1 MRIRTAQPDDAPAV
15 VGLRATVYPY
25 LVRGVASTR
34 QMIAEPPAGDWT
46 AFVVEDGGQVVGWA
60 SAFRNVTTSEAGFG
74 EISLLHVHP
83 AHRRRG
89 AGTLLFDAAAR
100 HLSAL
105 GVQRV
110 RAWAQTDSLDFAR
123 GRGFTPSRD
132 MRYSMLEPRL
142 APPAPAAPD
151 GVTVLPLAALDTRAL
166 YAAYV
171 AASSD
176 EPGDIPSDAISFD
189 DWRYEV
195 WDNLGL
201 DKDASVAAVDGG
213 DIVAFTLVKRDGERM
228 WSDMTAT
235 LPEHRGRGLARLA
248 KTVAL
253 HRAAAGG
260 VTVAYT
266 SNDESNAPMLA
277 VNARLGYQPVA
288 AQWSCLGVLPAA

>member
-1 MRIRTAQPDDAPAV
+1 MRIRAALPDDAPAV
-15 VGLRATVYPY
+15 VALRAIVYPY
-25 LVRGVASTR
+25 LVRGVVSTR

-46 AFVVEDGGQVVGWA
+46 AFVVEDGDRIVGWA
-60 SAFRNVTTSEAGFG
+60 SAFRNVSSSETGFG

-83 AHRRRG
+83 DHRRRG
-89 AGTLLFDAAAR
+89 AGTLLFDTAAR

-110 RAWAQTDSLDFAR
+110 RTWAQADSLDFAR

-132 MRYSMLEPRL
+132 LRYSMLETRL
-142 APPAPAAPD
+142 APPPPAAPG
-151 GVTVLPLAALDTRAL
+151 GVTIVPLSELDEREL
-166 YAAYV
+166 YTAYV

-189 DWRYEV
+189 DWCYEV
-195 WDNLGL
+195 WNNLGL
-201 DKDASVAAVDGG
+201 DKDASVAAVDGA

-253 HRAAAGG
+253 QRAAAGG

-288 AQWSCLGVLPAA
+288 AQWSCLGTLQGS